1 MRPCK
6 RHSVWLAS
14 LCYCAALHAQ
24 QGISDDVVRIGVLT
38 DLSGQYADTSGKG
51 TVEAVKMAVEDFG
64 GSVLGK
70 PIEVVW
76 ADHQSKADVGATQA
90 RTWFD
95 RGAVD
100 TIVDMNNTAVAI
112 AVYNLARERGKLL
125 LNTGAASDALTGEHC
140 MPTAVHYTFDTHAF
154 AAGTVHGLLAQDKKD
169 WYILTVD
176 YAFGKT
182 GGDTIARMVQ
192 AGGGQVLG
200 RAAHPLGASDF
211 SSFIV
216 QAQDSKAQVVTMVN
230 AGVDTVN
237 AIKAANQ
244 FGLPQRKTFVP
255 QILFISDVRAL
266 GLKRAQGMVFATAFY
281 WDRTP
286 ETRAWAQRFAQRG
299 HPDNLPTMSRAGAY
313 SAVTQYL
320 KAIQAAGTDDGASV
334 ARQLKSMPIND
345 MFTQDGHIR
354 ADGRMVHD
362 MYLVQVKSP
371 EESRGEWDYYKVLA
385 TIPGEKAFRPLAQS
399 ECRLVNKQGS

>member
-14 LCYCAALHAQ
+14 FCCCAALHAQ

-64 GSVLGK
+64 GTVLGK
-70 PIEVVW
+70 PVEVVW

-95 RGAVD
+95 RGGVD
-100 TIVDMNNTAVAI
+100 TIVDLNNTAVSI
-112 AVYNLARERGKLL
+112 AVYTLAHERGKLL
-125 LNTGAASDALTGEHC
+125 LNTAAASDVLTGQYC
-140 MPTAVHYTFDTHAF
+140 MPTAIHYSFDTYSF
-154 AAGTVHGLLAQDKKD
+154 ASGVVQGLLAQGKTD
-169 WYILTVD
+169 WYILAVD

-182 GGDTIARMVQ
+182 GADTIEQLVQ
-192 AGGGQVLG
+192 AGGGKVLG
-200 RAAHPLGASDF
+200 RTAHPLGASDF

-237 AIKAANQ
+237 AVKAASQ
-244 FGLPQRKTFVP
+244 FGLMQKQTLAPQFMF
-255 QILFISDVRAL
+255 LSDVRAL
-266 GLKRAQGMVFATAFY
+266 GLKRAQGMVFTTAFY

-286 ETRAWAQRFAQRG
+286 EAREWAQRFAKKSPQ
-299 HPDNLPTMSRAGAY
+299 DSLPTMSRAGAY

-320 KAIQAAGTDDGASV
+320 KAIQAAGTDDGAAV
-334 ARQLKSMPIND
+334 ARQLKSMKLND
-345 MFTQDGHIR
+345 MFVQNGTIR

-362 MYLVQVKSP
+362 MYLAQVKAP
-371 EESRGEWDYYKVLA
+371 EESRGEPDYYKILA

-399 ECRLVNKQGS
+399 ACPLVTKD